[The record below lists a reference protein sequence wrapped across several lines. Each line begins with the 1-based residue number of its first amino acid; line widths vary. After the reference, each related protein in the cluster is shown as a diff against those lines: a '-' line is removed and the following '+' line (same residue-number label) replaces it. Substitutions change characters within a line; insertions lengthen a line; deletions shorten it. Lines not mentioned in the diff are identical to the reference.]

1 MKPLLQSSATLHFFC
16 VSNLYSK
23 KKIVLKKICC
33 FLWPLTTGDVWWQ
46 DGQIKE
52 EEELFCSLLLG

>member
-1 MKPLLQSSATLHFFC
+1 M
-16 VSNLYSK
+16 
-23 KKIVLKKICC
+23 LK

-52 EEELFCSLLLG
+52 EEELATQNNANSACKTN

>member
-1 MKPLLQSSATLHFFC
+1 MQ
-16 VSNLYSK
+16 
-23 KKIVLKKICC
+23 KIGWRNNFLKICC

-52 EEELFCSLLLG
+52 EEEEGIIQYSITINIG